1 MKSIGIDL
9 GTANTLVYL
18 RGRGIVLREPSVVAV
33 EAKSRKVV
41 AVGSEAKMMLGKTPG
56 SITAVRPLKNGVI
69 AEFDVTAAMLRFYF
83 KKVSGSTIF
92 NRPKVMICIP
102 YGVTEVEKRAVEDV
116 TLEAGAQSVALIEE
130 PMAAAVGSG
139 LRIEDARGS
148 MIVDI
153 GGGTTE
159 VAVLSLGGIV
169 MSNSM
174 RVAGDEL
181 DSAIV
186 AYIKRKYNILI
197 GETTAEILK
206 KRIGSVHPDTDRG
219 EMEVRGR
226 NLLSGLPAIVTIN
239 SAEIREAMSDE
250 VQHIVEAIRSTLENT
265 PPELAS
271 DIYDTGIM
279 LSGGGAML
287 NGLDLLISRVTGIRT
302 VIAKN
307 PIDSVVVGI
316 GRVIESQ
323 GMIGNSV
330 TYRARSDEKILQRQI
345 FLHYNDARADFY
357 DSSDS
362 AQLDGTGIHLPR
374 HGRSSAHACAEAVQ
388 LCHRGD

>member
-92 NRPKVMICIP
+92 SRPKVMICIP

-316 GRVIESQ
+316 GRVIE
-323 GMIGNSV
+323 
-330 TYRARSDEKILQRQI
+330 TRE
-345 FLHYNDARADFY
+345 
-357 DSSDS
+357 
-362 AQLDGTGIHLPR
+362 
-374 HGRSSAHACAEAVQ
+374 
-388 LCHRGD
+388 